1 MRIDHSL
8 YNIIGKEAYEPQTLF
23 AVYYF
28 YRNVELI
35 LYVFLFCIVMHHR
48 ERYYVVKKACNR
60 SRTGDLLL
68 TRQVL
73 YQLSYTGY
81 PTKILFCLINRSYK
95 TASIIPFH
103 ELYFL
108 TFFLRSNSTKSK
120 EFFQGPC
127 SSSRTHMKRAAST
140 QKLKKKRT
148 SE

>member
-28 YRNVELI
+28 FRNVELI

-48 ERYYVVKKACNR
+48 ERSYVVKKACNR

-73 YQLSYTGY
+73 YQLSYTGLSLSLAY
-81 PTKILFCLINRSYK
+81 
-95 TASIIPFH
+95 
-103 ELYFL
+103 
-108 TFFLRSNSTKSK
+108 
-120 EFFQGPC
+120 
-127 SSSRTHMKRAAST
+127 
-140 QKLKKKRT
+140 
-148 SE
+148 